1 MKYST
6 LIELED
12 KILTIIGRLVG
23 EKFFHAQES

>member
-12 KILTIIGRLVG
+12 KILTIIRRLVG
-23 EKFFHAQES
+23 EKFFYAQES